1 MSSAIHPHI
10 FRFEDNTGA
19 ILTRFSRVIRRSV
32 GIIHKYN
39 QTIERVNTNLKSTT
53 EYQRA
58 ATQSLRQIVSELDN
72 SAKAVTTRRSYADN
86 RSSEDVL
93 KPLTAALP
101 AAFFALLQRLATF
114 ASSFVRIIQRVI
126 SVIKNS
132 LSKRTLLKPLKNIL
146 LTIGD
151 KIALFIRQ
159 REDRIRV
166 REIARLANER
176 SRQVSEVEEALIF
189 RKRTLERSK
198 EELRR
203 SGLLDDVLELS
214 RINSA
219 RLTDNYLKLDM
230 ETGKFDKRTADLI
243 VTFLKT
249 AAELPHHR
257 DRLTSV
263 IQDQKEFI
271 DEVTRFYKE
280 SKQALQNLKSQ
291 AEKLQK
297 ALQDL
302 ENQLVTQQK
311 ILQAI
316 VHTLATMNRDLTTH
330 STSIATIAQAHSRLS
345 EQIGVTV
352 RDVLSGAVSFKEAWE
367 SLGRGVL
374 DTVKHL
380 GRQLLDSLLGS
391 VRDMGRQLSDVIF
404 GQVHGALGS
413 FGLGASRGFLPSV
426 PPTVLMGLGGG
437 TPNRI

>member
-32 GIIHKYN
+32 GIIDKYG
-39 QTIERVNTNLKSTT
+39 QTIERANTNLKSTT

-58 ATQSLRQIVSELDN
+58 ATQSLRQMVSELDS
-72 SAKAVTTRRSYADN
+72 SAKAVTTRRSYAEN
-86 RSSEDVL
+86 RSSEDVV

-101 AAFFALLQRLATF
+101 AALFALLQRLATF
-114 ASSFVRIIQRVI
+114 ASSFVKIIQRVI
-126 SVIKNS
+126 LAIKNS
-132 LSKRTLLKPLKNIL
+132 LIKQIILKSLKNIL

-159 REDRIRV
+159 REARIRV
-166 REIARLANER
+166 REIVRLANER
-176 SRQVSEVEEALIF
+176 GRQVSEVEESLIF
-189 RKRTLERSK
+189 RNRTLERSK

-203 SGLLDDVLELS
+203 SGLLDDVLELF

-219 RLTDNYLKLDM
+219 RLTDNYLKLGM

-249 AAELPHHR
+249 AAELPHHQ

-280 SKQALQNLKSQ
+280 SKQALQNLESQ
-291 AEKLQK
+291 TEKLQK

-311 ILQAI
+311 IL
-316 VHTLATMNRDLTTH
+316 
-330 STSIATIAQAHSRLS
+330 
-345 EQIGVTV
+345 
-352 RDVLSGAVSFKEAWE
+352 
-367 SLGRGVL
+367 
-374 DTVKHL
+374 
-380 GRQLLDSLLGS
+380 
-391 VRDMGRQLSDVIF
+391 
-404 GQVHGALGS
+404 
-413 FGLGASRGFLPSV
+413 
-426 PPTVLMGLGGG
+426 
-437 TPNRI
+437 